1 MDISVRKQ
9 THRGRKDNS
18 EDNISHIWDRMRGRN
33 DAYYYQINRNSP
45 LCKYVMEHIP
55 DDAADIV
62 DTLLSEIAKGIPVQ
76 DIYVDRCNDA
86 IVAADKTQDLEDN
99 FQLGVTLIDKMI
111 KYGRELNDA
120 VDTIMKAEPWCCLPQ
135 LKEMLINYYTNE
147 DKQ

>member
-62 DTLLSEIAKGIPVQ
+62 ENFVVRDRKRYSSTGYIRRQVQ
-76 DIYVDRCNDA
+76 
-86 IVAADKTQDLEDN
+86 
-99 FQLGVTLIDKMI
+99 
-111 KYGRELNDA
+111 
-120 VDTIMKAEPWCCLPQ
+120 
-135 LKEMLINYYTNE
+135 
-147 DKQ
+147 